1 MILADLLTNLDEEL
15 RPFQGRL
22 VRAALSKPVKGI
34 TADSRQVQK
43 GWVFV
48 CIKGEH
54 TDGHR
59 YIGQAIK
66 AGAIAVIIQDV
77 VGTSASLLDSF
88 PIWVADHSGKMLAEL
103 ASRFYNR
110 PAQSLWMVGVTGTNG
125 KTTVSHMI
133 EQILAR
139 HGLKS
144 LLVGTLGIKSSS
156 ETTYQS
162 TGLTTPMAGDLQ
174 ALFRHVVDEGF
185 QALVMEVSSHALDQ
199 YRAWQSDIDV
209 AVFTNLTQDHLDYHK
224 TMTEYFKAKA
234 KLFEWLTPQASQRPK
249 IAVINRD
256 DEWGLKLIPVCPT
269 NVRVLSYGI
278 DNPDAQV
285 QALEVNYRIEGAS
298 FRCTTPVGEMH
309 VQLKMGGQF
318 AVYNALAAIAAA
330 VGMNIPLST
339 VKEAI
344 ESLPCVRGR
353 FEVVA
358 SQPTVVVD
366 YAHTPDGLLN
376 ILNAT
381 RIVLPAG
388 GRLITVFGCGGDRD
402 SSKRPQM
409 GRIAE
414 EKADI
419 LVITSDNPRTEDP
432 QQIITDILA
441 GIERF
446 QTERMIVEPDR
457 RLAIQRAID
466 MARPTD
472 VVVVAGKGHE
482 DYQILADQTIHFDD
496 REEVQA
502 YIKTRHPSATVT
514 S

>member
-1 MILADLLTNLDEEL
+1 MILADLLNNLDDEL

-22 VRAALSKPVKGI
+22 VRAVLNKPVKGI

-66 AGAIAVIIQDV
+66 AGAVAVVIQDV

-88 PIWVADHSGKMLAEL
+88 PIWVADNSGKMLAEL

-156 ETTYQS
+156 ESTYQS

-174 ALFRHVVDEGF
+174 ALFRQVVDDGF

-199 YRAWQSDIDV
+199 YRAWQCDIDV

-234 KLFEWLTPQASQRPK
+234 KLFEWLTPQSSQRSK
-249 IAVINRD
+249 VAVINRD
-256 DEWGLKLIPVCPT
+256 DEWGLKLIPLCPT

-278 DNPDAQV
+278 DNPDAQI
-285 QALEVNYRIEGAS
+285 QATDVNYRIEGAS
-298 FRCTTPVGEMH
+298 FRCLTPAGE
-309 VQLKMGGQF
+309 VSIQLKIG
-318 AVYNALAAIAAA
+318 
-330 VGMNIPLST
+330 
-339 VKEAI
+339 
-344 ESLPCVRGR
+344 
-353 FEVVA
+353 
-358 SQPTVVVD
+358 
-366 YAHTPDGLLN
+366 
-376 ILNAT
+376 
-381 RIVLPAG
+381 G
-388 GRLITVFGCGGDRD
+388 GR
-402 SSKRPQM
+402 
-409 GRIAE
+409 
-414 EKADI
+414 
-419 LVITSDNPRTEDP
+419 
-432 QQIITDILA
+432 
-441 GIERF
+441 
-446 QTERMIVEPDR
+446 
-457 RLAIQRAID
+457 
-466 MARPTD
+466 
-472 VVVVAGKGHE
+472 
-482 DYQILADQTIHFDD
+482 
-496 REEVQA
+496 
-502 YIKTRHPSATVT
+502 
-514 S
+514 